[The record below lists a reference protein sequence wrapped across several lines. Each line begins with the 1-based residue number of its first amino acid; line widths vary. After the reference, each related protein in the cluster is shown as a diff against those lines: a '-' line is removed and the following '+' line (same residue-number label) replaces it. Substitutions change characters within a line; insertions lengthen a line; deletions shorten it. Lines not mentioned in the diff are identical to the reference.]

1 LRMKPLQSA
10 KSNPMQPQND
20 WWRSAVIY
28 QIYPRSF
35 VDSNADGIGDLPGI
49 LHQLDYVASL
59 GVDAVW
65 ISPFFKSPMK
75 DFGYDIADYRAVD
88 PIFGT
93 LEDFKDI
100 LQAAHARD
108 LKVLIDQVWNHTSD
122 QHPWF
127 LESRESRDN
136 PKADW
141 YVWVDPKPDGTPP
154 NNWLA
159 TFGGS
164 AWTWEPRRQQYYLH
178 NFLESQPDLNWYNP
192 DVVRGD
198 SGYGQILAGYGS
210 RWLSPGCGELF
221 HP

>member
-1 LRMKPLQSA
+1 
-10 KSNPMQPQND
+10 MQPQND

-35 VDSNADGIGDLPGI
+35 ADSNADGIGDLPGI
-49 LHQLDYVASL
+49 LHKLDYVASL

-75 DFGYDIADYRAVD
+75 DFGYDISDYRAVD

-100 LQAAHARD
+100 LRAAHDRD

-164 AWTWEPRRQQYYLH
+164 AWT
-178 NFLESQPDLNWYNP
+178 
-192 DVVRGD
+192 
-198 SGYGQILAGYGS
+198 
-210 RWLSPGCGELF
+210 
-221 HP
+221 